1 MIFALWVVRAI
12 AGQIVGIVVYRSA
25 SDEVVAEW
33 TQVAMPGLVA
43 LARLFLLALV
53 FVPLVFVAVHVHRR
67 RSESPSRRLGALA
80 PARVAQGPQPA
91 TPTGGSQTM
100 LAGPETPVLPFGA
113 EVTGRGRSSPHPG
126 SEAARRV
133 GATNR
138 SAVESMRQ
146 ASTVARANPP
156 CALVLT
162 DDREQSGPHAT
173 VAADIDYHLC
183 ALRLYSAPAGSR
195 RGCRGERD
203 RVFDPFLS
211 KHGHGGID
219 LIACGCR

>member
-1 MIFALWVVRAI
+1 
-12 AGQIVGIVVYRSA
+12 
-25 SDEVVAEW
+25 VAE
-33 TQVAMPGLVA
+33 
-43 LARLFLLALV
+43 
-53 FVPLVFVAVHVHRR
+53 
-67 RSESPSRRLGALA
+67 
-80 PARVAQGPQPA
+80 GPQPA
-91 TPTGGSQTM
+91 PSTGSSPTT
-100 LAGPETPVLPFGA
+100 LAGPQTPVLPSGA
-113 EVTGRGRSSPHPG
+113 EVAGRGRPPAHPG
-126 SEAARRV
+126 AEAARRV
-133 GATNR
+133 GAASR

-156 CALVLT
+156 SALVLT

-173 VAADIDYHLC
+173 VAADSDCPLC

-219 LIACGCR
+219 LIAARHPLCGPERREDGRAWADAGGAGRDDDGEPKTAVTNAAAGGRTPAGDAS

>member
-1 MIFALWVVRAI
+1 
-12 AGQIVGIVVYRSA
+12 
-25 SDEVVAEW
+25 
-33 TQVAMPGLVA
+33 
-43 LARLFLLALV
+43 
-53 FVPLVFVAVHVHRR
+53 
-67 RSESPSRRLGALA
+67 
-80 PARVAQGPQPA
+80 
-91 TPTGGSQTM
+91 
-100 LAGPETPVLPFGA
+100 
-113 EVTGRGRSSPHPG
+113 
-126 SEAARRV
+126 
-133 GATNR
+133 
-138 SAVESMRQ
+138 MRQ

-156 CALVLT
+156 SALVLT

-219 LIACGCR
+219 LIAARHRFAARSVGKTVELGLMLAEQDAMTMVNPRLL